1 MYKITLKIFLLLF
14 IFFLLGYGVSL
25 GLSYI
30 ERNVPLDGYLEYLVN
45 RNKEYVEDN
54 SIMASLKETSLT
66 EETGDKEI
74 EDFGTPVYIS
84 IESVG
89 ISLDIKVG
97 EYDYDNQTWT
107 LTNGSA
113 YWANLSDSILM
124 ENSNTVIY
132 AHNQVNEFYKTKY
145 LKVGD
150 LIKIKTDQ
158 GKEVSFK
165 YVSDTLVS
173 PERGDLIVADSSVS
187 QLTLITCNGIFSENR
202 RIIYAE
208 MITKESL

>member
-1 MYKITLKIFLLLF
+1 MYKITLKIFLLIF
-14 IFFLLGYGVSL
+14 IFFLLGYGVSW

-54 SIMASLKETSLT
+54 SIMNSLNETT
-66 EETGDKEI
+66 PVEDTGSNEI
-74 EDFGTPVYIS
+74 EDFGIPVHIS
-84 IESVG
+84 IDSVG
-89 ISLDIKVG
+89 INLDIKVG
-97 EYDYDNQTWT
+97 EYDYNNQTWT

-150 LIKIKTDQ
+150 VIKIKTDQ
-158 GKEVSFK
+158 GKETGNFNQKHRCSCIETNFQPRRVCRTAKSK
-165 YVSDTLVS
+165 
-173 PERGDLIVADSSVS
+173 RHR
-187 QLTLITCNGIFSENR
+187 CGISAPSTKR
-202 RIIYAE
+202 RSAAG
-208 MITKESL
+208 SRAP